1 MRGNGSR
8 CDQYFSHCHGH
19 PQKPIE
25 IFMFIDPVNSDCW
38 ALEPAI
44 KKLKILYGRF
54 FSLRPIVMV
63 SITTLNKTKKKTNP
77 CLSRDQMVEPLCMP
91 WDEGLQIDSPDAPY
105 NLSLALK
112 AAELQGRKAGI
123 QFLRNMQEV
132 LFVKKQDVTKEKTLL
147 QIADMARLDVKEFKK
162 DLHSANAKTA
172 LQCDI
177 KIAAEM
183 EVKEL
188 PTLAFFNT
196 RYKDEGLKVSGNYM
210 YSIYE
215 EVLFEMLDDRPK
227 PSETPPLELFVE
239 YFQFVASQE
248 IAIVYDLTLEEVERQ
263 MKRLAFENKVKRV
276 QAKHGVF
283 WRYVNSGISSFVQV

>member
-25 IFMFIDPVNSDCW
+25 IFMFIDPVNPDCW

-54 FSLRPIVMV
+54 FSLRPIVIV
-63 SITTLNKTKKKTNP
+63 SIATLNHTKKAKNP
-77 CLSRDQMVEPLCMP
+77 RFSRETCMSC
-91 WDEGLQIDSPDAPY
+91 DKGLQNDSPAAPY
-105 NLSLALK
+105 YVSLALK
-112 AAELQGRKAGI
+112 AAELQGRKAGL

-132 LFVKKQDVTKEKTLL
+132 LFVKKQDITKEKTLL
-147 QIADMARLDVKEFKK
+147 QIAASARLDVKEFKN
-162 DLHSANAKTA
+162 DLHSANAITA

-177 KIAAEM
+177 KIGAEM
-183 EVKEL
+183 DVKEL

-196 RYKDEGLKVSGNYM
+196 RHKDEGLKVSGNYS

-215 EVLFEMLDDRPK
+215 EVLFEMLGDRPK

-239 YFQFVASQE
+239 YFQFVAAEE

-263 MKRLAFENKVKRV
+263 MKRLAFANKVKRV
-276 QAKHGVF
+276 QVKQGVF
-283 WRYVNSGISSFVQV
+283 WRYVNSGISCFVPL